1 MKRSTFL
8 AIAAL
13 VGIIF
18 GLAMAL
24 MPQKILEQNGL
35 TSGANEPI
43 LARALAACI
52 ISVSLGIWVARNSAP
67 SSALTGMLW
76 LIALIHFSS
85 FAVDLYYYSQHY
97 LNSGVFG
104 GGVLHVLL
112 GAGALYYLARMESE
126 PSSSADA
133 APSPV

>member
-8 AIAAL
+8 AICAI

-18 GLAMAL
+18 GLALTL

-35 TSGANEPI
+35 TTSGSEPI

-52 ISVSLGIWVARNSAP
+52 ISASIGIWVARNSAP
-67 SSALTGMLW
+67 SAALTAILW
-76 LIALIHFSS
+76 MIVLMHFSS
-85 FAVDLYYYSQHY
+85 FAVDLYYYSKHFVS
-97 LNSGVFG
+97 SGIFG

-112 GAGALYYLARMESE
+112 GGGAIYYLAKAEPV

-133 APSPV
+133 APTPA